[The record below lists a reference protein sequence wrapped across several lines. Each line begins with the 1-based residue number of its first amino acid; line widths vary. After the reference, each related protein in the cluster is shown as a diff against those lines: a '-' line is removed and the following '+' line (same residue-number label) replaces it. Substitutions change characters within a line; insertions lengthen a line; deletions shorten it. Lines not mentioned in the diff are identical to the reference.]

1 MVLTGRSLTQ
11 TKGEPMNDSK
21 NKAAAGHG
29 AKTTTLEPAK
39 AGAVT
44 PPERNEATIDDDA
57 AHARDDQGTHRREVD
72 HTMRGSNEQ

>member
-1 MVLTGRSLTQ
+1 
-11 TKGEPMNDSK
+11 MNDPK
-21 NKAAAGHG
+21 NKAAAGQG
-29 AKTTTLEPAK
+29 AKTTMPEPAK

-57 AHARDDQGTHRREVD
+57 PHARDDQSTRRREVD